1 MYRMKPNVI
10 QIPKYHTN
18 DLWTVTDGDEVFV
31 SIFVNDESKLS
42 ALLSGLHASI
52 FLWSGCLSS
61 AYNSQLLF

>member
-1 MYRMKPNVI
+1 MKPNVI

-31 SIFVNDESKLS
+31 SIFVNDESKIS

-52 FLWSGCLSS
+52 FL
-61 AYNSQLLF
+61 